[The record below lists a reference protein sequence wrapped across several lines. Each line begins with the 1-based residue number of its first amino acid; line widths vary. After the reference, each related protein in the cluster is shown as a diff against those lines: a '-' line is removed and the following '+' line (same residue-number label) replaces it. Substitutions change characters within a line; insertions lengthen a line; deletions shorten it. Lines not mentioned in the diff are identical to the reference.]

1 MTRLYKY
8 FFRGLITVL
17 PLALT
22 LYLLYIF
29 LAWTEAVALTF
40 LRPFIGGFYVPGMGL
55 ALGILGILAIGY
67 LVSKERVQRVLVLLE
82 MPFTNLPVVKS
93 IYSSLKSFAD
103 YFSPSSKNT
112 AQQVV
117 VLRVPGQQLELVGLV
132 TRRSMEG
139 LPEGFT
145 QENRVAVY
153 LPMGYM
159 IGGYTVFVPQEWV
172 QPIDMSVEE
181 AMRSSLIA
189 WMARAETNNRPA
201 APVAPSLPAT
211 RRAARPEPGP
221 SMPIIEFTLAPGC
234 PYIEVNQL
242 LKATGVCDSGGA
254 GKMLVADGLVQVGG
268 VPETRKTAKIRA
280 GQIVTCGDAR
290 IVVRAAEAGDEP
302 A

>member
-1 MTRLYKY
+1 MNRLYKY
-8 FFRGLITVL
+8 FFRGLIAVL

-22 LYLLYIF
+22 VYLLYIF
-29 LAWTEAVALTF
+29 LVWTEAVALTF
-40 LRPFIGGFYVPGMGL
+40 LRPFIGAFYVPGMGL

-67 LVSKERVQRVLVLLE
+67 LMSKERVQRILTVVE

-117 VLRVPGQQLELVGLV
+117 ILRVPGQQLEMVGLI
-132 TRRSMEG
+132 TRRNMDG

-145 QENRVAVY
+145 QGERVAVY

-159 IGGYTVFVPQEWV
+159 IGGYTVFVPLEWV
-172 QPIDMSVEE
+172 QPIQMSVEE

-189 WMARAETNNRPA
+189 WMARSESPVRPA
-201 APVAPSLPAT
+201 AAPT
-211 RRAARPEPGP
+211 
-221 SMPIIEFTLAPGC
+221 
-234 PYIEVNQL
+234 
-242 LKATGVCDSGGA
+242 
-254 GKMLVADGLVQVGG
+254 
-268 VPETRKTAKIRA
+268 VPETS
-280 GQIVTCGDAR
+280 
-290 IVVRAAEAGDEP
+290 AAPDNTNSGGP